1 MKSLIVY
8 INEKIKDL
16 PNSVKGLIVFDIDD
30 TILKVDASSINIYKK
45 VPGEKE
51 IALTTA
57 EFAKDPDA
65 SDPTKRSWFSYRDFQ
80 NPEKVYNSIISGTP
94 IIRNLRIMD
103 SYIAAGYDFC
113 FLTARSCEDV
123 IKRALD
129 DFLRIRDRKT
139 GALSRLG
146 SIFNKTMSHAIND
159 TEKQYKTAVQMIE
172 RNATVRQLEK
182 AVKVKVSDEQQQKN
196 HIKNKNP
203 KPDKSNRS
211 AQNKPCPPKNP
222 HRRCKFGIWHTMI
235 CNSRRNTCKNAVCT
249 KQANTHTQIS
259 QNQTADYRE

>member
-1 MKSLIVY
+1 MIKLSQY
-8 INEKIKDL
+8 ISESIKHL
-16 PNSVKGLIVFDIDD
+16 APNTRGIIVFDIDD

-65 SDPTKRSWFSYRDFQ
+65 SDPTKRNWFSYRDFQ

-159 TEKQYKTAVQMIE
+159 TEKQYKGITDADKKANVLHDLCKKYDKVIFVDDDAKNVQAA
-172 RNATVRQLEK
+172 RNLNLK
-182 AVKVKVSDEQQQKN
+182 NLKV
-196 HIKNKNP
+196 I
-203 KPDKSNRS
+203 
-211 AQNKPCPPKNP
+211 
-222 HRRCKFGIWHTMI
+222 
-235 CNSRRNTCKNAVCT
+235 NAWE
-249 KQANTHTQIS
+249 N
-259 QNQTADYRE
+259 

>member
-1 MKSLIVY
+1 MIKLSQY
-8 INEKIKDL
+8 ISESIKHL
-16 PNSVKGLIVFDIDD
+16 APNTHGIIVFDIDD
-30 TILKVDASSINIYKK
+30 TILKVDASTINIYKK

-159 TEKQYKTAVQMIE
+159 TEKQYKGITDADKKANVLRDLCKKYDKVIFVDDDAKNVQAA
-172 RNATVRQLEK
+172 RNLNLK
-182 AVKVKVSDEQQQKN
+182 NLKV
-196 HIKNKNP
+196 I
-203 KPDKSNRS
+203 
-211 AQNKPCPPKNP
+211 
-222 HRRCKFGIWHTMI
+222 
-235 CNSRRNTCKNAVCT
+235 NAWE
-249 KQANTHTQIS
+249 N
-259 QNQTADYRE
+259 

>member
-1 MKSLIVY
+1 MIKLSQY
-8 INEKIKDL
+8 ISESIKHL
-16 PNSVKGLIVFDIDD
+16 APNIRGIIVFDIDD

-159 TEKQYKTAVQMIE
+159 TEKQYKGITDADKKANVLRDLCKKYDKVIFVDDDTKNVQAA
-172 RNATVRQLEK
+172 RNLNLK
-182 AVKVKVSDEQQQKN
+182 NLKV
-196 HIKNKNP
+196 I
-203 KPDKSNRS
+203 
-211 AQNKPCPPKNP
+211 
-222 HRRCKFGIWHTMI
+222 
-235 CNSRRNTCKNAVCT
+235 NAWE
-249 KQANTHTQIS
+249 N
-259 QNQTADYRE
+259 